1 MSSKNLDTRE
11 KILIATARLLE
22 EQGGKGARMADIA
35 KETGISRQALYLH
48 FKSRT
53 DVLIAATLYTGDQLN
68 VEERLAPSRAAK
80 SGVERLA
87 LYIDFWGN
95 FLPEIYGVGKALMMV
110 QDTDAAA
117 AAAWADRMEA
127 MRDGCRA
134 AIDALIA
141 DDNLAE
147 GWSRK
152 DAIDAFWTMMLVPNW
167 EALTIDCGWSKKKYI
182 RHIQRI
188 AERTFVRSTNG
199 SD

>member
-68 VEERLAPSRAAK
+68 VEERLAPSRSAK

-110 QDTDAAA
+110 QDKLPRRRGPIEWKRCAMAAV
-117 AAAWADRMEA
+117 
-127 MRDGCRA
+127 
-134 AIDALIA
+134 L
-141 DDNLAE
+141 
-147 GWSRK
+147 
-152 DAIDAFWTMMLVPNW
+152 
-167 EALTIDCGWSKKKYI
+167 
-182 RHIQRI
+182 
-188 AERTFVRSTNG
+188 RSMP
-199 SD
+199 